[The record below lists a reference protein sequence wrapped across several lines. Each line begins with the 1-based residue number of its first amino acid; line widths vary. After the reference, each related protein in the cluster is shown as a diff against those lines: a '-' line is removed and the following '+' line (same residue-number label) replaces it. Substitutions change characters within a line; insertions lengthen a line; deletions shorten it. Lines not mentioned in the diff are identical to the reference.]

1 MSKFAI
7 DIARFAAKTGIAL
20 DRAVRMIVIEVGSS
34 IIRMTPVDTGR
45 LKGEWQF
52 TIQPATSE
60 TSAIDKNKEGTKTIA
75 KFQGDSLVY
84 KAGMVGYITN
94 LMPYAIPIELGGS
107 KKQAPAGMVRVTL
120 ERFQQIV
127 NKAIQEHRV

>member
-1 MSKFAI
+1 MGQFSLDIEKFA
-7 DIARFAAKTGIAL
+7 RRTGIAL

-52 TIQPATSE
+52 TIQPASRE
-60 TSAIDKNKEGTKTIA
+60 TGLIGNASAA
-75 KFQGDSLVY
+75 KLIGDSIEF

-94 LMPYAIPIELGGS
+94 LMPYAIPIEMGGS
-107 KKQAPAGMVRVTL
+107 KQAPAGMVRVTL

-127 NKAIQEHRV
+127 NKAIREHRV

>member
-1 MSKFAI
+1 MGKFALDVSKFAL
-7 DIARFAAKTGIAL
+7 KTGIAM

-52 TIQPATSE
+52 TIQPATTE
-60 TSAIDKNKEGTKTIA
+60 TGINGGASAA
-75 KFQGDSLVY
+75 KLIGDSIEF
-84 KAGMVGYITN
+84 KAGMVGFITN
-94 LMPYAIPIELGGS
+94 LMPYAIPIEMGGS
-107 KKQAPAGMVRVTL
+107 KQAPAGMVRITL

-127 NKAIQEHRV
+127 NQAIQEHRV

>member
-1 MSKFAI
+1 MGQFAI

-52 TIQPATSE
+52 TIQSAASE
-60 TSAIDKNKEGTKTIA
+60 TGLTGSASAA
-75 KFQGDSLVY
+75 KLVGDSIEF
-84 KAGMVGYITN
+84 KAGMVGFITN
-94 LMPYAIPIELGGS
+94 LMPYAIPIEMGGS
-107 KKQAPAGMVRVTL
+107 KQAPAGMVRVTL

-127 NKAIQEHRV
+127 NKAIQEHKV

>member
-1 MSKFAI
+1 MS
-7 DIARFAAKTGIAL
+7 RFALDIERFAKKTGIAL

-60 TSAIDKNKEGTKTIA
+60 TGREDKDQAGTATSARLTE
-75 KFQGDSLVY
+75 DSIEF

-94 LMPYAIPIELGGS
+94 LMPYAIPIELGHS
-107 KKQAPAGMVRVTL
+107 KIKAPAGMVRITL

-127 NKAIQEHRV
+127 NKAIQEHKV

>member
-1 MSKFAI
+1 VS
-7 DIARFAAKTGIAL
+7 RFALDIERFAKKTGIAL

-52 TIQPATSE
+52 TIQPA
-60 TSAIDKNKEGTKTIA
+60 AIPTGREDKDQSGATTAARLTAGSIE
-75 KFQGDSLVY
+75 FR
-84 KAGMVGYITN
+84 AGMVGYITN
-94 LMPYAIPIELGGS
+94 LMPYAIPIELGHS
-107 KKQAPAGMVRVTL
+107 KVKSPQGMVRITL

-127 NKAIQEHRV
+127 NKAIQEHKV

>member
-1 MSKFAI
+1 MSRFAI
-7 DIARFAAKTGIAL
+7 DIERFAKKTGIAL

-60 TSAIDKNKEGTKTIA
+60 TGLTGNASQA
-75 KFQGDSLVY
+75 KLVGDSIEF
-84 KAGMVGYITN
+84 KAGTVGYITN
-94 LMPYAIPIELGGS
+94 LMPYAIPMEMGGS
-107 KKQAPAGMVRVTL
+107 QQAPAGMVRVTL

-127 NKAIQEHRV
+127 SRAIQEHRV